1 MNTYY
6 VWPVLFK
13 VFGDMLMNKTIPA
26 LIEDS
31 FYCRNTDYPMMGLT
45 KKFIQVFCNIIWKN
59 PSKLFGQFNTCS
71 SFECYQILMR

>member
-13 VFGDMLMNKTIPA
+13 VFGDMLMNNTTPA

-31 FYCRNTDYPMMGLT
+31 FYCRNTDNILRWVWLKNSFRFFVTSYGKT
-45 KKFIQVFCNIIWKN
+45 QVNF
-59 PSKLFGQFNTCS
+59 LAS
-71 SFECYQILMR
+71 SVNAVPLSVI